1 MDNKKVP
8 KNSKLFHCELC
19 NFTSSR
25 LSQLERHNLT
35 AKHIKNKNTIN
46 IQQKS
51 SACNYVCSCGK
62 IYLHR
67 ASLYNHKKKCN
78 LILEDENNDSKI
90 TSDLVL
96 KLINENNTIKDTLLR
111 ENVELQK
118 QIKKQSEQITD
129 LIPKVGN
136 FNNNNI
142 RQKFNVN
149 VFLNEKCK
157 DAINMNEFVKS
168 LEISID
174 QLDFTKSKGLVS
186 GLSNAILENMNKLD
200 VYKRPLHCTDLK
212 RETIYIKDD
221 NIWEKDN
228 SREKIK
234 NAIKDVS
241 NKQYQALQK
250 WIEENPDY
258 KDDERKQE
266 YFAKTISVIGKDD
279 ENKDEKIIK
288 YLCSNTYLPNK

>member
-1 MDNKKVP
+1 
-8 KNSKLFHCELC
+8 
-19 NFTSSR
+19 
-25 LSQLERHNLT
+25 
-35 AKHIKNKNTIN
+35 
-46 IQQKS
+46 
-51 SACNYVCSCGK
+51 
-62 IYLHR
+62 
-67 ASLYNHKKKCN
+67 
-78 LILEDENNDSKI
+78 
-90 TSDLVL
+90 
-96 KLINENNTIKDTLLR
+96 
-111 ENVELQK
+111 
-118 QIKKQSEQITD
+118 
-129 LIPKVGN
+129 
-136 FNNNNI
+136 
-142 RQKFNVN
+142 
-149 VFLNEKCK
+149 
-157 DAINMNEFVKS
+157 MNEFVKS

-200 VYKRPLHCTDLK
+200 VYKRPLHCSDLK

-279 ENKDEKIIK
+279 ENNDEKIIK